1 MANTNRA
8 EVRHAIH
15 SRIRRK
21 VRGNTERPR
30 LAIYR
35 SLNHI
40 YAQVIDDRL
49 GQTLVSASST
59 EKELR
64 TGTGGNLDAARRIG
78 QAIAERAIAKGIESV
93 VFDRGGYLYHG
104 RVKALTDAARAAG
117 LNKNEVVA
125 EAEAEEPA
133 AEAEQPTEKKS
144 KKKKQEEIMRQP
156 KQRIPAQGLDLK
168 DQVISINRVTKVVKG
183 GKNLS
188 FAALVVVGDEGGH
201 VGFGTGKAREV
212 PLAIKK
218 AIEAAKK
225 SLIRVPLINHTLPH
239 QLIGEY
245 GAGRVLVKPAS
256 EGTGVIAGG
265 AVRAVMQ
272 AVGVRDVR
280 TKVLGSTNPHNVVR
294 ATFDALLRM
303 KDPMELARLRGKQVE
318 EM

>member
-1 MANTNRA
+1 
-8 EVRHAIH
+8 
-15 SRIRRK
+15 
-21 VRGNTERPR
+21 
-30 LAIYR
+30 
-35 SLNHI
+35 
-40 YAQVIDDRL
+40 
-49 GQTLVSASST
+49 
-59 EKELR
+59 
-64 TGTGGNLDAARRIG
+64 
-78 QAIAERAIAKGIESV
+78 
-93 VFDRGGYLYHG
+93 
-104 RVKALTDAARAAG
+104 
-117 LNKNEVVA
+117 
-125 EAEAEEPA
+125 
-133 AEAEQPTEKKS
+133 
-144 KKKKQEEIMRQP
+144 MRQP
-156 KQRIPAQGLDLK
+156 KQRITSQGLDLK

-188 FAALVVVGDEGGH
+188 FAALVVVGDESGH

-225 SLIRVPLINHTLPH
+225 NLIRVPLINNTLPH
-239 QLIGEY
+239 QLIGKF

-272 AVGVRDVR
+272 AVGVHDVR